1 MCSRSLDVLALGAQ
15 LGDDLLDALLVDDP
29 QALPRDAQPNEA
41 LLVLEP
47 ETLRVQIRQ
56 EAALRLVVRVGNLVP
71 DHRPFAGDLAD
82 PGHGVILS
90 KASKGRGLYPLTP
103 SAGKAKGLKPGRA
116 RPAKH
121 GHRGSRRHDRAA
133 SPRRAPRPS
142 PASK

>member
-47 ETLRVQIRQ
+47 ETLRVQVRQ
-56 EAALRLVVRVGNLVP
+56 KPALRLVVRVGNLVP
-71 DHRPFAGDLAD
+71 DHRPFAGDFAD
-82 PGHGVILS
+82 PRHGVIP
-90 KASKGRGLYPLTP
+90 KQASKGRGLYPLTR
-103 SAGKAKGLKPGRA
+103 SAGKVKRLKPSPA

-121 GHRGSRRHDRAA
+121 GRRGSRQRGRGAG
-133 SPRRAPRPS
+133 PRPAPMPS
-142 PASK
+142 RASA